1 MQVLALNWGLIR
13 PLMTNLFSW
22 LTFPTRFRQGETA
35 IIIARAE
42 EISTG
47 CLFEFTNREGQSC
60 CYTSTLGRNLEDQD
74 HLCVAGQEE
83 EEEGEEFN
91 CRDNSSFLVEEVWQ
105 SRFSFPSFKNGH
117 WKAYFIFDLIK
128 TWKINGSWRCGRIYL
143 KVWRG
148 GFHIYYIYFEGLAGW
163 EEVRSSALSLSTFG
177 RGKVRKR
184 WFLDNYIIG
193 VLGLWW
199 GTGKWSRF

>member
-117 WKAYFIFDLIK
+117 WKAYLFDLIK

-143 KVWRG
+143 KVWRVDS
-148 GFHIYYIYFEGLAGW
+148 I
-163 EEVRSSALSLSTFG
+163 
-177 RGKVRKR
+177 
-184 WFLDNYIIG
+184 YIIYILKVWLG
-193 VLGLWW
+193 GKRCVLQLFHFRPSDE
-199 GTGKWSRF
+199 GK